1 MPETHAKLSPSS
13 AERWMQ
19 CPGSVPLSEGMP
31 ERTSEAAEEGTR
43 AHKMA
48 EAILLTGREEKGS
61 VLDLEMEKHVR
72 IYTEYVENLYKDL
85 TDGAKWIEH
94 KIAVTD
100 QLWGT
105 ADALVWD
112 ETNRVLHVID
122 LKYGSG
128 KLVEVRGNMQLRIY
142 ALAALLTMKLKA
154 KTVVATIVQPRAFHE
169 DGAIRSIDFDALD
182 LMEFH
187 GELMDGIRE
196 VEGAV
201 GNVSNPCFPNY
212 LRPSANACRW
222 CLAAPKCPKVKT
234 LATESAKKVF
244 AVATTNEAPVYDPKE
259 LSSILDKLDLIEGWC
274 KNVREFAYNEVE
286 AGREV
291 PGWKL
296 VDKKAV
302 RKFKAEVA
310 QDPKPLAKA
319 LGVTTVEL
327 FAPAPLLGI
336 SEIEALAPGK
346 NKKEREEVLA
356 PFVTKES
363 GGHALVHE
371 SDKRPAVKVDAKSV
385 FAEVLQPSGSEA

>member
-1 MPETHAKLSPSS
+1 MPEVHAKLSPSS

-31 ERTSEAAEEGTR
+31 DRTSKAAEEGTR

-48 EAILLTGREEKGS
+48 ETILLTGS
-61 VLDLEMEKHVR
+61 VAHHDEDPEMEKHVLT
-72 IYTEYVENLYKDL
+72 YTDYVHNLFREI
-85 TDGAKWIEH
+85 TDGSKWIEH

-112 ETNRVLHVID
+112 ATSQTLHVID

-128 KLVEVRGNMQLRIY
+128 KVVEVRGNMQLRIY

-169 DGAIRSIDFDALD
+169 DGAIRSVEFDALD

-187 GELMDGIRE
+187 GELMDGVAR
-196 VEGAV
+196 VNDAWDAYLGY
-201 GNVSNPCFPNY
+201 PNFE
-212 LRPSANACRW
+212 LDPFLNPSANACRW
-222 CLAAPKCPKVKT
+222 CLAAPKCPKVKE
-234 LATESAKKVF
+234 LAQVNAKSVF
-244 AVATTNEAPVYDPKE
+244 TKADAYDPKE
-259 LSSILDKLDLIEGWC
+259 LAAVLDKLDLIEGWC

-286 AGREV
+286 SGKEV

-296 VDKKAV
+296 VDKKPV
-302 RKFKAEVA
+302 RKFKPDVAE
-310 QDPKPLAKA
+310 DLAKT
-319 LGVTTVEL
+319 LGVLPIEL
-327 FAPAPLLGI
+327 YETPKLLGVG
-336 SEIEALAPGK
+336 EIEKLAPGA
-346 NKKEREEVLA
+346 NAKERAAVLD

-363 GGHALVHE
+363 SGHALVHE
-371 SDKRPAVKVDAKSV
+371 SDKRPAIRVDAKAV
-385 FAEVLQPSGSEA
+385 FA